1 MNNLHILK
9 DIAIQSQKHSEA
21 ILILALH
28 HEEAIIITEVSGSPC
43 TRGNFSALVVTLIA

>member
-28 HEEAIIITEVSGSPC
+28 HEAIIITEVSGSPS